1 MENRSV
7 NLVFQGGGVRGIA
20 YAGVLSTMPEWLR
33 ITGVG
38 GTSAGALVAAFLAIV
53 SLCTE
58 LREILSY
65 PALFTTSARP
75 YATSGYL
82 FPVHQRSVQLHLI
95 TCFI

>member
-38 GTSAGALVAAFLAIV
+38 GTSAGALVAALLAIGKRGK
-53 SLCTE
+53 E
-58 LREILSY
+58 LREILSD
-65 PALFTTSARP
+65 PALFTTSGRE
-75 YATSGYL
+75 
-82 FPVHQRSVQLHLI
+82 
-95 TCFI
+95 